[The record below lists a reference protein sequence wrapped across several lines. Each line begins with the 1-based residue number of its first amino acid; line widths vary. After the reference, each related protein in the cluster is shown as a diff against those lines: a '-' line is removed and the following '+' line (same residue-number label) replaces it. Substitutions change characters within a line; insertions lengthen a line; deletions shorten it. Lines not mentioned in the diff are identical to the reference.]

1 MSKRIAKTLKWVS
14 LPALLI
20 GSMFSSLAGSYEMFL
35 NYVICLG
42 ALISIHFS
50 LRARDRFFAAGCVA
64 VAIVFSPL
72 SLVVKM
78 FFLIGLAMIGA
89 FVTLVAAL
97 RAHPVRNDFEQQVS

>member
-1 MSKRIAKTLKWVS
+1 MSKRITKTLKWVS

-20 GSMFSSLAGSYEMFL
+20 GSMFSSLTGSYEIPL
-35 NYVICLG
+35 NYAICVG

-72 SLVVKM
+72 SLVLKM
-78 FFLIGLAMIGA
+78 FFLIGLVMIGA
-89 FVTLVAAL
+89 FVMLLAAL
-97 RAHPVRNDFEQQVS
+97 RAHPVRNEFEQVS

>member
-1 MSKRIAKTLKWVS
+1 MSTPIAKTLKWVS

-20 GSMFSSLAGSYEMFL
+20 GSMFSSVAGTYEMLL
-35 NYVICLG
+35 NYAICLG
-42 ALISIHFS
+42 ALVSIHLS

-64 VAIVFSPL
+64 VAVVFSPL

-89 FVTLVAAL
+89 FVILVSAL
-97 RAHPVRNDFEQQVS
+97 RAHPAPNEFEQQVS